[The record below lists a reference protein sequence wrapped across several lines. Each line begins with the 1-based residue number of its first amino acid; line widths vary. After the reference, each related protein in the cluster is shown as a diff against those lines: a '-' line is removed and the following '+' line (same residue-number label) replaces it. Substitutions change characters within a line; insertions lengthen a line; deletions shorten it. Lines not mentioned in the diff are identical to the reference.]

1 MTANLLRTARSAA
14 LGFAALAAAVMPAM
28 AEPLRVAGVFTAPIQ
43 QQWVSRIR
51 TALMAEVEAGEIE
64 YVWAENVP
72 NSDYIRVLREY
83 AQSGVDLIIGES
95 SGIGREAR
103 ATADAFPG
111 VYFLVRDPH
120 GSNFSPFETILYE
133 PAYLMGVMAGALT
146 EAGVI
151 GLLGGFPLPALT
163 NRPFNAFME
172 GARMVN
178 EDVAFRVTFIESWFD
193 PPRAREAAFGMVEE
207 GADVLYAERDGVVG
221 AAREQGV
228 LAFGHMIDR
237 NLGENGA
244 GVVVTSALWDM
255 GPAVR
260 HAIEGVRAGD
270 LGAEDFRRVMSLSAG
285 GGSLAPL
292 HDFEGVID
300 PELVAMV
307 EDLRAQIV
315 AGKVAVPINDER
327 PTGTRWGVAMH
338 AAPDTLPPPGRC
350 ARGGHPSC
358 AWRACRGASARWSPT
373 RTSA

>member
-1 MTANLLRTARSAA
+1 MRPNLLRAARAAA
-14 LGFAALAAAVMPAM
+14 LSLAALAAALMPAM

-43 QQWVSRIR
+43 QQWVSRIH

-95 SGIGREAR
+95 YGIGREAR
-103 ATADAFPG
+103 ATADAFPQ
-111 VYFLVRDPH
+111 VYFLMGDPGEPH
-120 GSNFSPFETILYE
+120 GTNFSPFETILYE

-146 EAGVI
+146 ETGVI
-151 GLLGGFPLPALT
+151 GLVGGFPLPALT

-178 EDVAFRVTFIESWFD
+178 EDVSFRVTFIESWFD

-260 HAIEGVRAGD
+260 HAIEGVRAGN
-270 LGAEDFRRVMSLSAG
+270 LGAEDFRRFMSLGAG

-292 HDFEGVID
+292 HDFEDVID
-300 PELVAMV
+300 PDLVAMV
-307 EDLRAQIV
+307 EDLRTQII
-315 AGKVAVPINDER
+315 AGDLAVPINDER
-327 PTGTRWGVAMH
+327 PTGTR
-338 AAPDTLPPPGRC
+338 
-350 ARGGHPSC
+350 
-358 AWRACRGASARWSPT
+358 
-373 RTSA
+373 